1 MCRESIKDIK
11 DAIAKRLAEIILVR
25 AESQISCATLSAIIV
40 CHAKINDIRV
50 GMHHDVFIFF
60 FVSLFLPTDVMKS
73 IFLLFFSKKKAS
85 AHN

>member
-25 AESQISCATLSAIIV
+25 AESQISCATLSTIIV

-50 GMHHDVFIFF
+50 GMHHDVFILF

-85 AHN
+85 AYN